1 MEPFDEVKNLWQ
13 KNTAQAADASLLQQQ
28 DIAGIIKQ
36 RVKKE
41 KENIAGYFWLSLT
54 FHIIIYSFSS
64 YLLIKYWGDTQIT
77 MLTAVGVLLY
87 IPLTIILMRKFK
99 ALYQP
104 AATADDNIRT
114 YVGKQYKTLSEFFK
128 FKKRFDLASVPLTSV
143 ILTGILFKLY
153 LPGGTGAHLPAALA
167 SGLTMMLIYGL
178 AAWAENKKHF
188 TIPLKRLR
196 FLLDDMEQQPAML

>member
-1 MEPFDEVKNLWQ
+1 MEPFDEVKNLWLQ
-13 KNTAQAADASLLQQQ
+13 NTAQAADASLLQQQ
-28 DIAGIIKQ
+28 DVAGIIKQ

-77 MLTAVGVLLY
+77 VLTAIGVLLY

-114 YVGKQYKTLSEFFK
+114 YVGKQYKTLSEFFS
-128 FKKRFDLASVPLTSV
+128 FKKRFDVASVPLTSV

-153 LPGGTGAHLPAALA
+153 VTGGIAAHLPAAWASCLA
-167 SGLTMMLIYGL
+167 MLFVYGL

-188 TIPLKRLR
+188 TSPLKRLR
-196 FLLDDMEQQPAML
+196 FLLEDMESNA